1 MPPKK
6 QKKEDISKKKIKKD
20 DKAIN
25 KADIIEEIEEN
36 IDEENIDEEM
46 EYEEEQF
53 FNEDS
58 YNNFIRKYE
67 IQLLD
72 NLLYIDNDIHKKDI
86 VVPNDKRITS
96 EIMTMAEYTRVISER
111 AKQIYDGSPIFTNV
125 ENEFNPI
132 RIAEKEVREKKCP
145 LKISRYI
152 TRNVKEE
159 FSVNEM
165 VPPFQ

>member
-6 QKKEDISKKKIKKD
+6 QKKEDDIVPKSKKSSKKS
-20 DKAIN
+20 
-25 KADIIEEIEEN
+25 DIEDEVEVDEVNEEEAVE
-36 IDEENIDEEM
+36 EEM
-46 EYEEEQF
+46 EFEEEQF

-58 YNNFIRKYE
+58 YKNFIKKYD
-67 IQLLD
+67 IDLLD
-72 NLLYIDNDIHKKDI
+72 NSLYTDNDIHKKDI

-96 EIMTMAEYTRVISER
+96 EIMTLAEYTRVISER

-132 RIAEKEVREKKCP
+132 KIAEKEVREKKCP

-152 TRNVKEE
+152 TRHIKEE

-165 VPPFQ
+165 IPPFQ

>member
-6 QKKEDISKKKIKKD
+6 QKKEDDIVPKSKKSSKKS
-20 DKAIN
+20 
-25 KADIIEEIEEN
+25 DIEDEVEVDEVNEEEAVE
-36 IDEENIDEEM
+36 EEM
-46 EYEEEQF
+46 EFEEEQF

-58 YNNFIRKYE
+58 YKNFIKKYD
-67 IQLLD
+67 IDLLD
-72 NLLYIDNDIHKKDI
+72 NSLYTDNDIHKKDI

-96 EIMTMAEYTRVISER
+96 EIMTLAEYTRVISER

-132 RIAEKEVREKKCP
+132 KIAEKEVREKKCP

-152 TRNVKEE
+152 TRHIKEE

>member
-6 QKKEDISKKKIKKD
+6 TKKSKDEIVPKSKKSKKSD
-20 DKAIN
+20 EV
-25 KADIIEEIEEN
+25 IEEDNEDKE
-36 IDEENIDEEM
+36 IDDNEDEEM

-58 YNNFIRKYE
+58 YKNFIKKYDIE
-67 IQLLD
+67 LL
-72 NLLYIDNDIHKKDI
+72 NHELYTDNDIHKKDI

-111 AKQIYDGSPIFTNV
+111 AKQIYDGSPIFTSV
-125 ENEFNPI
+125 DNEFNPI
-132 RIAEKEVREKKCP
+132 RIAEKEVHEKKCP

-152 TRNVKEE
+152 TRNIKEE
-159 FSVNEM
+159 FAVNEM